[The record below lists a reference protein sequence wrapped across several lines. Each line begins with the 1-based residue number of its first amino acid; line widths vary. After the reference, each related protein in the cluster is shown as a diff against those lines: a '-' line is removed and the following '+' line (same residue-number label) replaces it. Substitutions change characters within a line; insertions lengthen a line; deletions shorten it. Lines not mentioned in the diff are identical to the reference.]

1 MEKQIF
7 IFTAGN
13 SEARQHL
20 EISIKNPINLEK
32 IIKFFESEDQE
43 ELRLINSRHG
53 IYAWGAMPGPSNE
66 RLWNELKPDD
76 YVLCVYDN
84 TYHYVAKILKKC
96 RNEKCA
102 QALWGSDSDG
112 HTWEFMYF
120 LSRPEKIEIPVQSLS
135 QYLNKS
141 YRGFTRIS
149 AAKVQTIE
157 KDFGSIDE
165 FIEKELKK
173 FGPVPNVSTKP
184 INAYSV
190 IENIISHIQSN
201 GFVYEPWQ
209 IAQYV
214 TAVRTKPFMILAGIS
229 GTGKS
234 KLPALVAEAISG
246 KSRLIPVRP
255 DWTDSSDILGYVDLQ
270 GDFRPGVLLEI
281 AREAMNDRN
290 TLWTCIIDEMN
301 LARVEHYFAEV
312 LSKIECRH
320 GTPELGYD
328 SDPLLLQ
335 SINNK
340 KDVEWSKVI
349 LPSNLCLVGTV
360 NMDESSHSFSRK
372 VLDRAFTIE
381 LSDVYLDLWK
391 KPQITA
397 TQVDSGITRNYWPI
411 SKWYPRALRLS
422 ELNNLKNEEEKE
434 IARAIEALKDINKY
448 LALAQLQVGYR
459 IRDEVALF
467 LINALEIQESFKGR
481 NNERVDPLD
490 LALEMKILPRI
501 VGGSSAIRRV
511 ILGMLGWA
519 MTGEPLATDEDAWP
533 ILENWEGANRTNA
546 INDARYPRLAARLC
560 LMWGRLVEDG
570 YTSYWL

>member
-20 EISIKNPINLEK
+20 EISIKNPINLET
-32 IIKFFESEDQE
+32 IIEFFEPEDQE
-43 ELRLINSRHG
+43 ELRLINSEHG
-53 IYAWGAMPGPSNE
+53 IYAWGAIPGLSNE
-66 RLWNELKPDD
+66 RLWNEIKPND
-76 YVLCVYDN
+76 YVLCVYEN
-84 TYHYVAKILKKC
+84 TYHYVANVLKKC
-96 RNEKCA
+96 RNKKCA
-102 QALWGSDSDG
+102 QALWGTDSDG
-112 HTWEFMYF
+112 RTWELMYF
-120 LSRPEKIEIPVQSLS
+120 LSRPEKIKIPVQSLS

-141 YRGFTRIS
+141 YMGFTRIS
-149 AAKVQTIE
+149 EAKLQAIE

-165 FIEKELKK
+165 FIENRLKK
-173 FGPVPNVSTKP
+173 SMSTPDVSTKS
-184 INAYSV
+184 INTHSV
-190 IENIISHIQSN
+190 IENIMYHIQCN

-214 TAVRTKPFMILAGIS
+214 TAIRTKPFVILAGIS

-281 AREAMNDRN
+281 AHEAMNDRN

-320 GTPELGYD
+320 GTPESGYD

-335 SINNK
+335 PLNK
-340 KDVEWSKVI
+340 KDVEWSKVV

-360 NMDESSHSFSRK
+360 NMDESSHGFSRK

-381 LSDVYLDLWK
+381 LSDVHLDLW

-397 TQVDSGITRNYWPI
+397 TQVDPGIARNDWPI

-434 IARAIEALKDINKY
+434 ILRAIEALKDINKY

-481 NNERVDPLD
+481 KNERVDPLD

-501 VGGSSAIRRV
+501 VGGSTAIRQV
-511 ILGMLGWA
+511 ILGLLGWA
-519 MTGEPLATDEDAWP
+519 MTGEPLTTDEDVRP
-533 ILENWEGANRTNA
+533 ILENWEGANRINA

-560 LMWGRLVEDG
+560 LMWERLVEEG